1 MTPHATARTTGADGP
16 RPRLLYVTNNPDFF
30 ASYRLRTAVAA
41 RDAGYDVHVATPDGP
56 RIDEII
62 AAGLTHHVIPLH
74 RRSFDPRRG
83 LGTIAALRRLYVRL
97 RPDVVEHM
105 TIQAVLFGSFA
116 ARAAGVGRVVNW
128 MAGLGFL
135 FVEGGAGRAL
145 LRRGVLAAYHVALG
159 SRDGR
164 TVFENPDHRDYF
176 VRHGLVTPDGSLVIE
191 GAGVEMAQ
199 FAATPPPAGT
209 PVVLF
214 AGRMIWDKGVRDFVS
229 AVQLL
234 RARGADARFVMA
246 GAPDP
251 GNPAS
256 VDEAQLR
263 EWNATGVVEW
273 DGPSSRM
280 AEEYRRCAVFC
291 FPTAYAEGVP
301 RVLIEAAASSRPVIT
316 TDMPG
321 CREVVIPGVNGLLV
335 PPRDPA
341 AVADAIERLLADPA
355 LRVTMGERGREHVR
369 QRFSVETIVDET
381 LALYAAVAGGAPG
394 RRAAPP
400 RSAVSAPPIGA
411 APGGPPGD
419 HSR

>member
-1 MTPHATARTTGADGP
+1 MTVRSAVAAPTLP
-16 RPRLLYVTNNPDFF
+16 LPRLLYVTNNPEFF

-56 RIDEII
+56 RIADIV
-62 AAGLTHHVIPLH
+62 AHGLTHHVIPLH
-74 RRSFDPRRG
+74 RRSFNPARG
-83 LGTIAALRRLYVRL
+83 LHTVAALRRLYLRL
-97 RPDVVEHM
+97 RPDVIEHM
-105 TIQAVLFGSFA
+105 TIQAVLYGSFA
-116 ARAAGVGRVVNW
+116 ARTAGVGRIVNW

-135 FVEGGAGRAL
+135 FVERGRRTAL
-145 LRRGVLAAYHVALG
+145 LRPAVLAAYRVALG
-159 SRDGR
+159 VRDGHA
-164 TVFENPDHRDYF
+164 VFENPDHRDYF
-176 VRHGLVTPDGSLVIE
+176 VRAGLVPAAQASVIE
-191 GAGVEMAQ
+191 GAGVEMSE
-199 FAATPPPAGT
+199 FAASPPPPGT

-229 AVQLL
+229 AVELL
-234 RARGADARFVMA
+234 RARGAAARFVMV

-256 VDEAQLR
+256 VDDARLR
-263 EWNATGVVEW
+263 EWNDSGIVEW

-280 AEEYRRCAVFC
+280 ADEYRRCAIFC

-301 RVLIEAAASSRPVIT
+301 RVLIEAAASARPVIT

-355 LRVTMGERGREHVR
+355 LRGTMGERGREHVR
-369 QRFSVETIVDET
+369 QRFSVRTIVDAT
-381 LALYAAVAGGAPG
+381 LALYAAMAGG
-394 RRAAPP
+394 PP
-400 RSAVSAPPIGA
+400 RIHDARAVSAFRRPPHA
-411 APGGPPGD
+411 AGGRHSD
-419 HSR
+419 HHSG